1 MRPPPLVQRTWA
13 TIVLTLRIFSRIDA
27 EQRAAAFAY
36 YALFSMIPLVAL
48 LLSVGSMFFDAETV
62 HRAITEYIPLGAAE
76 HEMIFRLAAD
86 LERKRGGISV
96 LSIAILSWTSLRF
109 FQALVRAVN
118 RAWHTIPIPWWQ
130 MPLKNFAM
138 IAVVGSGLGIGILIP
153 AITQGVAKGLATLE
167 HLIAEQFPGVY
178 LAPMIALLDWSRVI
192 VGALVLFYTFT
203 MLYKLAPR
211 RRVTFRQ
218 VWLPALVVTLAVQ
231 ICQVA
236 FVNYLPRFVDYGIY
250 GTIGGLMLLLMWI
263 YLSGLIIIAGGC
275 LSAAMARLA
284 RLPDAVT
291 PATRGR

>member
-1 MRPPPLVQRTWA
+1 MRPPHFARRIWA
-13 TIVLTLRIFSRIDA
+13 TIVLTLRIFSRIEA

-48 LLSVGSMFFDAETV
+48 LLSVGSMFFDAQTV
-62 HRAITEYIPLGAAE
+62 HHAITEYIPLGASE

-96 LSIAILSWTSLRF
+96 LSILILSWTSLRF
-109 FQALVRAVN
+109 FQSLVRAVN

-153 AITQGVAKGLATLE
+153 AITQGIAKGLTTLE
-167 HLIAEQFPGVY
+167 HLIARDFPGVH
-178 LAPMIALLDWSRVI
+178 LAPMITLLDWSRVV

-211 RRVTFRQ
+211 RRVAFRQ
-218 VWLPALVVTLAVQ
+218 VWLPALLVTLAVQ

-236 FVNYLPRFVDYGIY
+236 FVTYLPRFVDYGIY

-263 YLSGLIIIAGGC
+263 YLSGQIIIAGGC
-275 LSAAMARLA
+275 LCAAIERVARQ
-284 RLPDAVT
+284 PVAVT
-291 PATRGR
+291 PSS